1 MEEKELTGSAWL
13 SEKLRNYWS
22 KFDSFVFCSSFILTL
37 LVHLYMFTHK
47 FLNHDDVHGLYSDCA
62 FGLSSGRWF
71 LQTVCGW
78 TGDFSSAWLNGVVG
92 ALFLALAVVFLVRL
106 FRIRHHLSAV
116 LLAVC
121 MAAFPALASTY
132 SYMFCAPQY
141 LFALAL
147 AVIGAYLIRK
157 ETWLSNIAG
166 VIALAFSMGCYQ
178 SYICFAVML
187 LVVCVILDLLESRYE
202 NDWKRPF
209 FTGLK
214 YCGALAAGVVLYFLI
229 LKYQLWKTGT
239 VLSDYHGMSSMGQLT
254 PSVLL
259 TRIGNAY
266 NGFFAFFTNES
277 LLFPENFPTLILIM
291 VIGLTLVAVGCIVKQ
306 RIYRHPLTLILLL
319 LLIGIFPL
327 ASSLMFIMADA
338 EFVHTVMYYPMVG
351 LLLLPILALDRI
363 PVGHGQNAAG
373 VWFGRGKIL
382 LVAVLFVM
390 QLLLSH
396 QCILV
401 TNQAYFCMD
410 MTYENAY
417 AYFVKLTTKIEMMED
432 YESAKPVA
440 LIGYA
445 TQDTYVPD
453 MELTGVLAGNAAL
466 NMYSRDRFLTY
477 FLGEYYPAVSD
488 AVRDELQQTQEFAE
502 MPVYPQDGSIREING
517 VIVVKVSNVS

>member
-1 MEEKELTGSAWL
+1 MKEIELTGSAWL
-13 SEKLRNYWS
+13 SEKIRKHWS
-22 KFDSFVFCSSFILTL
+22 KFDSFVFCTTFIITL

-71 LQTVCGW
+71 LQTVAGW
-78 TGDFSSAWLNGVVG
+78 TGDFSSAWLNGLIG
-92 ALFLALAVVFLVRL
+92 ALFLSLAVVFIIRL
-106 FRIRHHLSAV
+106 LHIHHHLSAL
-116 LLAVC
+116 LLAIC
-121 MAAFPALASTY
+121 MAAFPVLASTY

-141 LFALAL
+141 LFALACSVL
-147 AVIGAYLIRK
+147 GAYLIRR
-157 ETWLSNIAG
+157 ETYLSMFIG

-187 LVVCVILDLLESRYE
+187 LVVCVILDLLENRFKG
-202 NDWKRPF
+202 DWKRPF
-209 FTGLK
+209 LTGLK

-229 LKYQLWKTGT
+229 LKYRLWQTGT
-239 VLSDYHGMSSMGQLT
+239 QLTDYHGMSSMGQLT

-266 NGFFAFFTNES
+266 SGFFTFFTNES
-277 LLFPENFPTLILIM
+277 QLFSESFPTLILIM
-291 VIGLTLVAVGCIVKQ
+291 AVALMFVIIGCILKH

-351 LLLLPILALDRI
+351 LLLLPIIVLDRI
-363 PVGHGQNAAG
+363 TVSYGQAPAD
-373 VWFGRGKIL
+373 VWFGRGKLL
-382 LVAVLFVM
+382 LVTVLFIV

-401 TNQAYFCMD
+401 TNKAYFCMD

-432 YESAKPVA
+432 YESSIPVT

-445 TQDTYVPD
+445 TQDTYVPE
-453 MELTGVLAGNAAL
+453 MELTGVLTGNAAL
-466 NMYSRDRFLTY
+466 NMYSWDRFLTY
-477 FLGEYYPAVSD
+477 FLGDYFPTVS
-488 AVRDELQQTQEFAE
+488 AEVRSELQQTPEFAE
-502 MPVYPQDGSIREING
+502 MPVYPQDGSIREIDG
-517 VIVVKVSNVS
+517 IIVVKVSNVS

>member
-1 MEEKELTGSAWL
+1 MKEIELTGSSWI
-13 SEKLRNYWS
+13 SEKIRKYWS
-22 KFDSFVFCSSFILTL
+22 KFDSFVFCSTFIITL

-92 ALFLALAVVFLVRL
+92 ALFLALAAVFLVRL
-106 FRIRHHLSAV
+106 FHIRHHLSAV
-116 LLAVC
+116 LFSVC
-121 MAAFPALASTY
+121 IVAFPTLASTY

-157 ETWLSNIAG
+157 ETWLSMITG

-187 LVVCVILDLLESRYE
+187 LVVCVIMDLLVSRFE

-209 FTGLK
+209 LTGLK

-229 LKYQLWKTGT
+229 LKYRLWQTGT

-259 TRIGNAY
+259 NRICNAY
-266 NGFFAFFTNES
+266 SGFFAFFTNES

-291 VIGLTLVAVGCIVKQ
+291 VIALVFVVIGCIVKQ

-351 LLLLPILALDRI
+351 LLLLPIITLDRI
-363 PVGHGQNAAG
+363 TLNSSQNAAD
-373 VWFGRGKIL
+373 VWFGRGKLL
-382 LVAVLFVM
+382 LVTVLFIV

-401 TNQAYFCMD
+401 TNKAYFCMD

-432 YESAKPVA
+432 YQSSIPVT

-445 TQDTYVPD
+445 TQDTYVPQ
-453 MELTGVLAGNAAL
+453 MELTGVLTGNAAL
-466 NMYSRDRFLTY
+466 NMYSWDRFLTY
-477 FLGEYYPAVSD
+477 FLGDYFPTVS
-488 AVRDELQQTQEFAE
+488 AEVRSKLQQTPEFAE
-502 MPVYPQDGSIREING
+502 MPVYPQDGSIREIDG